1 MNFLS
6 KKRIYEIIYG
16 NSCSKEK
23 REVQKPWKLFFYT
36 LHIVDF
42 CLNFNINPYLCNHM
56 NEQNNI
62 YPIFDRMLSRQDKEQ
77 LLGQRGVMLWFTG
90 LSGSGK
96 STVAI
101 ALERELQKRGL
112 LCRILDGDNIR
123 TGINANLGFSAEDR
137 RENIRRVAEVSKLFV
152 DTGIITIAAF
162 VSPTED
168 LRQLAQNIIGADDF
182 KEIYISTPLEECER
196 RDVKGL
202 YARARRGEVKNFT
215 GISAPFEAPQ
225 HPALSIDTSRISLE
239 ESVKMLL
246 QLLGVE

>member
-1 MNFLS
+1 M
-6 KKRIYEIIYG
+6 
-16 NSCSKEK
+16 
-23 REVQKPWKLFFYT
+23 
-36 LHIVDF
+36 D
-42 CLNFNINPYLCNHM
+42 
-56 NEQNNI
+56 NNI
-62 YPIFDRMLSRQDKEQ
+62 YPIFDRMQTRADKEQ
-77 LLGQRGVMLWFTG
+77 LLGQRGIMIWFTG

-123 TGINANLGFSAEDR
+123 TGINANLGFSADDR
-137 RENIRRVAEVSKLFV
+137 RENIRRVAEVAKLFV

-168 LRQLAQNIIGADDF
+168 LRNLAQHIIGKDDF
-182 KEIYISTPLEECER
+182 KEIFISTPIEECER

-225 HPALSIDTSRISLE
+225 HPALSLDTSKLSLE
-239 ESVKMLL
+239 ESVAQLL
-246 QLLGVE
+246 QLLNIK

>member
-1 MNFLS
+1 MS
-6 KKRIYEIIYG
+6 T
-16 NSCSKEK
+16 
-23 REVQKPWKLFFYT
+23 Q
-36 LHIVDF
+36 D
-42 CLNFNINPYLCNHM
+42 
-56 NEQNNI
+56 NI
-62 YPIFDRMLSRQDKEQ
+62 YPIFDRMLSRHDKEQ
-77 LLGQRGVMLWFTG
+77 LLGQKGVMLWFTG

-123 TGINANLGFSAEDR
+123 TGINANLGFSADDR
-137 RENIRRVAEVSKLFV
+137 RENIRRVAEVAKLFV

-168 LRQLAQNIIGADDF
+168 LRNLAQHIIGKDDF
-182 KEIYISTPLEECER
+182 KEIFISTPIEECER

-225 HPALSIDTSRISLE
+225 HPALRLDTSKLSLE
-239 ESVKMLL
+239 ESVAQLL
-246 QLLGVE
+246 QLLNIK

>member
-1 MNFLS
+1 
-6 KKRIYEIIYG
+6 
-16 NSCSKEK
+16 
-23 REVQKPWKLFFYT
+23 
-36 LHIVDF
+36 
-42 CLNFNINPYLCNHM
+42 
-56 NEQNNI
+56 
-62 YPIFDRMLSRQDKEQ
+62 MLSRQDKEQ
-77 LLGQRGVMLWFTG
+77 LLGQKGVMLWFTG

-112 LCRILDGDNIR
+112 LCRILDGDNMR
-123 TGINANLGFSAEDR
+123 TGINANLGFSADDR
-137 RENIRRVAEVSKLFV
+137 RENIRRVAEVAKLFV

-168 LRQLAQNIIGADDF
+168 LRKLAQHIIGKDDF
-182 KEIYISTPLEECER
+182 KEIFISTPIEECER

-225 HPALSIDTSRISLE
+225 HPALSLDTSKLSLE
-239 ESVKMLL
+239 ESVAQLL
-246 QLLGVE
+246 QLLNIK